1 MDDVTLPDGTVLP
14 KNSEILV
21 SSHPMWDEKV
31 FPEPEKYDAHRFVK
45 IREQPGNENK
55 GQLTTTENHFLAF
68 GRGKHECPGRFFA
81 ANEVKI
87 AMAYALM
94 NYDVRLKDDKKP
106 NHLVNGFELIADPF
120 ANIQVRRRKAEV
132 DLDRLE

>member
-1 MDDVTLPDGTVLP
+1 MEDITLPDGTYLP

-31 FPEPEKYDAHRFVK
+31 FPNPESYDAHRFVNLRK
-45 IREQPGNENK
+45 LPGNENK

-87 AMAYALM
+87 AMAYALI
-94 NYDVRLKDDKKP
+94 NYDIRLMGDEKP
-106 NHLVNGFELIADPF
+106 KTIVNGFELIAPG
-120 ANIQVRRRKAEV
+120 NSIQVRRRRAEI
-132 DLDRLE
+132 DLDRLS